1 MINDPNGT
9 REILQRE
16 PFVLAAWKEIKEK
29 EKYYSVYP
37 ESVISKLV
45 MYETQCV
52 PVRTQ
57 FIIGQIVMRHVQHL
71 ERCQVTQHIFADII
85 QNIVT
90 HIQILQMTGT

>member
-1 MINDPNGT
+1 MINDLNGT
-9 REILQRE
+9 GDIATGTTICTRSMERNKRKREIL
-16 PFVLAAWKEIKEK
+16 P
-29 EKYYSVYP
+29 VYP
-37 ESVISKLV
+37 ESVISGLV

-71 ERCQVTQHIFADII
+71 ERCQITQHIFADVI

-90 HIQILQMTGT
+90 HVQILQMSGS